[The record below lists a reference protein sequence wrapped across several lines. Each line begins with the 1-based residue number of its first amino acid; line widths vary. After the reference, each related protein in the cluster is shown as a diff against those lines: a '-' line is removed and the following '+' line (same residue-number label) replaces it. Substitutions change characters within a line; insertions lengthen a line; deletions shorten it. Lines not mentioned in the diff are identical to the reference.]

1 VRCNFG
7 FDLSNENV
15 WWNGSIIVLFSS
27 ILLAKGE
34 NMKSKRAIAICAF
47 VVSLSLGLAGASEV
61 RLTNDASTPA
71 AVGKAH
77 LNKEKNGNLKLKVE
91 VYHLAK
97 PSALTPSRQTY
108 VVWTQARGKDPQN
121 QGVLKVNDK
130 LEGTFEDTVSN
141 QDFDLFI
148 TAEDS
153 PAVQAP
159 SEPKLLKGSMR
170 P

>member
-1 VRCNFG
+1 
-7 FDLSNENV
+7 
-15 WWNGSIIVLFSS
+15 
-27 ILLAKGE
+27 
-34 NMKSKRAIAICAF
+34 MKSNRAIALCAF

-97 PSALTPSRQTY
+97 PSALTPSRQNF

-130 LEGTFEDTVSN
+130 LEGSFEDTVSN

-153 PAVQAP
+153 PTVQAP

>member
-1 VRCNFG
+1 MELLHDEAIQREFVRNRG
-7 FDLSNENV
+7 
-15 WWNGSIIVLFSS
+15 
-27 ILLAKGE
+27 
-34 NMKSKRAIAICAF
+34 NMKSNRTLAICACLISF
-47 VVSLSLGLAGASEV
+47 SLNLGLAGASEV

-77 LNKEKNGNLKLKVE
+77 LSKEKNGNLKLKVE

-108 VVWTQARGKDPQN
+108 VVWTQPRGKDPQN

-130 LEGTFEDTVSN
+130 LEGSFEGTVSN

-153 PAVQAP
+153 PTVQTP
-159 SEPKLLKGSMR
+159 SEPKLLKGSMQ

>member
-1 VRCNFG
+1 VRSYFG
-7 FDLSNENV
+7 FDLPEN
-15 WWNGSIIVLFSS
+15 WWWSRSVVVLFTS
-27 ILLAKGE
+27 ISLAKGE
-34 NMKSKRAIAICAF
+34 NMKSNRAIASCVF
-47 VVSLSLGLAGASEV
+47 VVSLSVVLAGASEV

-91 VYHLAK
+91 VYHLAR

-130 LEGTFEDTVSN
+130 LEGSFEDTVSN
-141 QDFDLFI
+141 QDFDVFI

-153 PAVQAP
+153 PTVQTP

>member
-1 VRCNFG
+1 MLHG
-7 FDLSNENV
+7 QKQSTT
-15 WWNGSIIVLFSS
+15 
-27 ILLAKGE
+27 GE
-34 NMKSKRAIAICAF
+34 KMKMNRTIAICAF
-47 VVSLSLGLAGASEV
+47 VVSFSLGLAGASEV
-61 RLTNDASTPA
+61 RLTSDPSTPA

-97 PSALTPSRQTY
+97 PSALTPARQTY

-130 LEGTFEDTVSN
+130 LEGNFEDTVSN
-141 QDFDLFI
+141 QDFDVFI

-153 PAVQAP
+153 PTVQVP

>member
-1 VRCNFG
+1 MKINRTIATCVF
-7 FDLSNENV
+7 LV
-15 WWNGSIIVLFSS
+15 WF
-27 ILLAKGE
+27 
-34 NMKSKRAIAICAF
+34 
-47 VVSLSLGLAGASEV
+47 SLGLAAASEV
-61 RLTNDASTPA
+61 RLTSDPSTPA

-108 VVWTQARGKDPQN
+108 VVWTQPRGKDPQN

-130 LEGTFEDTVSN
+130 LEGSFEDTVSN
-141 QDFDLFI
+141 QDFDVFI

-153 PAVQAP
+153 PTVQVP
-159 SEPKLLKGSMR
+159 SQPKLLKGSMQ

>member
-1 VRCNFG
+1 MNR
-7 FDLSNENV
+7 
-15 WWNGSIIVLFSS
+15 
-27 ILLAKGE
+27 
-34 NMKSKRAIAICAF
+34 RIAICAF
-47 VVSLSLGLAGASEV
+47 IVSLSVGLAVASEV
-61 RLTNDASTPA
+61 RLTSDPSTPA

-97 PSALTPSRQTY
+97 PSALTPARQTY

-121 QGVLKVNDK
+121 LGVLKVNGK
-130 LEGTFEDTVSN
+130 LEGNFEDTVAN
-141 QDFDLFI
+141 QDFDIFI

-153 PAVQAP
+153 ASAQIP
-159 SEPKLLKGSMR
+159 SEPKLLKGTIQ